1 MANGQLYTV
10 PAAKQLHT
18 FLDPAAFQLCYD
30 HGAAPDAQQI
40 VVWYGDTYAPPF
52 RLQKL
57 AHLDIAVIQ
66 RKSSRVLALI
76 EIEDTTDNTKTLVG
90 DLMVTLLGS
99 GIAIGQQAHWSLGS
113 WTALIVFAHIATPA
127 RQQAYQR
134 RFDYL
139 QAEVSHLL
147 PHIGTNNAQIGRVIL
162 DSFVTQ
168 TELDD
173 KLQRYLHEIIQ
184 HSLA

>member
-40 VVWYGDTYAPPF
+40 VVWYGKEYAPPF

-57 AHLDIAVIQ
+57 AHLDMAVIQ
-66 RKSSRVLALI
+66 RNSSRVLALI

-90 DLMVTLLGS
+90 DLLVTLFGS
-99 GIAIGQQAHWSLGS
+99 GIAIGQQTHWTLGP
-113 WTALIVFAHIATPA
+113 WTAFIVFAHVATQA

-139 QAEVSHLL
+139 QAEVSKLL
-147 PHIGTNNAQIGRVIL
+147 PHIETNNAKIGRVIL

-173 KLQRYLHEIIQ
+173 KLRRYLHEIIQ
-184 HSLA
+184 NSLS

>member
-10 PAAKQLHT
+10 PAAQQLHT
-18 FLDPAAFQLCYD
+18 FLDPAVFQLYYD
-30 HGAAPDAQQI
+30 HGVAPDAQQI
-40 VVWYGDTYAPPF
+40 VVWYGKEYAPPF

-57 AHLDIAVIQ
+57 AHLDMALIQ
-66 RKSSRVLALI
+66 RSSSRVLALI
-76 EIEDTTDNTKTLVG
+76 EIEDTTANTKTLLG

-99 GIAIGQQAHWSLGS
+99 GLAIGSQTHWSLGP
-113 WTALIVFAHIATPA
+113 WTAFIVFAHVATPA

-139 QAEVSHLL
+139 QAEVTHLL
-147 PHIGTNNAQIGRVIL
+147 PHIETNNAKIGRVLL

-173 KLQRYLHEIIQ
+173 KLRRYLHEIIQ
-184 HSLA
+184 KSLS